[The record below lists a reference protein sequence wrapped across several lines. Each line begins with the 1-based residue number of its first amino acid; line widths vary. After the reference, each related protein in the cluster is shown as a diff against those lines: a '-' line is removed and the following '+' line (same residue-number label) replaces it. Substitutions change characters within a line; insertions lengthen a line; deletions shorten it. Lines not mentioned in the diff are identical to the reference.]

1 MVSISCSDL
10 ADTVLEQIRDT
21 AGVNT
26 RGSCLQ
32 SLSACW
38 FTVLRHEQ
46 VDVHGCLE
54 SGGLADTCLQEY
66 GGNTRTE
73 ELLGSMG
80 KVSGRGTSQPC
91 LGDTGTRSGPKGKRK
106 RDGLQLKGEE
116 GG

>member
-54 SGGLADTCLQEY
+54 SGGLADTCLQEC

-73 ELLGSMG
+73 ELLGAWAKSQVG
-80 KVSGRGTSQPC
+80 EQASLAWETLEQGLDLKGRGREMDYS
-91 LGDTGTRSGPKGKRK
+91 
-106 RDGLQLKGEE
+106 
-116 GG
+116 